1 MENGMKQWASAYAQM
16 GLRVHPLNGKI
27 PLWKGWPDK
36 ATSDLGTVAAVW
48 DAKPLANIGV
58 VTGRYGERYLL
69 VIDGDKPH
77 GNNAA
82 DGTATIA
89 SWQMIHGAFPE
100 TATAQTAHG
109 GIHYYFWVDSPY
121 RNKTGLHPGVDIRC
135 ENGFVGVPP
144 NMMDGLQYQWLK
156 APWNTPIAP
165 ANSAVLAF
173 LDPAKELHPRR
184 HRAVTAARIRCWKAL
199 ARDSAPRK

>member
-1 MENGMKQWASAYAQM
+1 MENGMKQWASSYAQM

-36 ATSDLGTVAAVW
+36 ATNDLGTVAVVW
-48 DAKPLANIGV
+48 DAQPAANIGV

-89 SWQMIHGAFPE
+89 SWQMIHGAFP
-100 TATAQTAHG
+100 AAFIIISG
-109 GIHYYFWVDSPY
+109 W
-121 RNKTGLHPGVDIRC
+121 
-135 ENGFVGVPP
+135 
-144 NMMDGLQYQWLK
+144 
-156 APWNTPIAP
+156 IAP
-165 ANSAVLAF
+165 TGTKPGCIPAWIFAV
-173 LDPAKELHPRR
+173 K
-184 HRAVTAARIRCWKAL
+184 TALWECR
-199 ARDSAPRK
+199 PT